1 MERISVTNTNDYVQG
16 GKLYICGTPIGNLD
30 DITYRALKVLK
41 GVDLIAAEDTRR
53 TIKLLNYFEIN
64 NKLESYHE
72 HNELEK
78 AGKLLRLIKSGK
90 SIALVS
96 DAGMPGISDP
106 GFKLVRMAI
115 EEGVEVIPIPGP
127 TAAINALVVSGMD
140 TAKFVFEGFL
150 IRKGKEREEQLEE
163 LKAEERT
170 IIIYESPYRLKDTIK
185 DLRGIMGNRKI
196 AIIRELSKLHEEKI
210 YGNTDTILSQI
221 KDREI
226 KGEIVI
232 VIEGNQNINVE
243 KEGWEELELLEHV
256 KLFVDQG
263 MSKKKAIKKV
273 AELRELPKRDVYKEA
288 IAIDVDK
295 SN

>member
-1 MERISVTNTNDYVQG
+1 MTNTKDYVQA

-30 DITYRALKVLK
+30 DITYRALQVLE

-72 HNELEK
+72 HNEIEK
-78 AGKLLRLIKSGK
+78 ARKLLGLLKSGK

-106 GFKLVRMAI
+106 GLIIVKRAI

-127 TAAINALVVSGMD
+127 TAAVNALVVSGVD
-140 TAKFVFEGFL
+140 TSKFVFEGFL

-163 LKAEERT
+163 LKAEKRT
-170 IIIYESPYRLKDTIK
+170 IIIYESPYRVKDTLKDLK
-185 DLRGIMGNRKI
+185 GIMNKRKI

-210 YGNTDTILSQI
+210 YGDTDNILSQL
-221 KDREI
+221 DDMEI

-256 KLFVDQG
+256 QLFVNQG

-273 AELRELPKRDVYKEA
+273 AEIRELPKRDVYKEA
-288 IAIDVDK
+288 IAIDVDIK
-295 SN
+295 S

>member
-1 MERISVTNTNDYVQG
+1 MANTNDYVQA

-30 DITYRALKVLK
+30 DITYRALQVLQ
-41 GVDLIAAEDTRR
+41 GVDIIAAEDTRR

-72 HNELEK
+72 HNETEK
-78 AGKLLRLIKSGK
+78 AGKLLKLLKSGK

-106 GFKLVRMAI
+106 GLIIVKMAI
-115 EEGVEVIPIPGP
+115 EDDIEVIPIPGP

-140 TAKFVFEGFL
+140 TSKFVFEGFL

-163 LKAEERT
+163 LKAEKRT
-170 IIIYESPYRLKDTIK
+170 IIIYESPYRLKDTLK
-185 DLRGIMGNRKI
+185 DLEGMMGNRKI
-196 AIIRELSKLHEEKI
+196 AVIRELSKLHEEKI
-210 YGNTDTILSQI
+210 YGNADSILSKI
-221 KDREI
+221 DDREI

-243 KEGWEELELLEHV
+243 KEGWEDLKLLEHV

-273 AELRELPKRDVYKEA
+273 AEIRGLPKRDVYKEA
-288 IAIDVDK
+288 IAIDVEIK
-295 SN
+295 N